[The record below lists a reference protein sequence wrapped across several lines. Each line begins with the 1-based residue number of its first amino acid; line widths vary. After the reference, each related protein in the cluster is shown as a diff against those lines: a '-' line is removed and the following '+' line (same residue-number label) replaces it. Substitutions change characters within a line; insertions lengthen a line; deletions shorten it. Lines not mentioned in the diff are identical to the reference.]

1 MGPAERCGWVIHMRM
16 EPSGYQE
23 DNSSHF
29 LRVLVSLWKAQH
41 FLWMPPCGNGM
52 FSTFRLRQNDGAGTA
67 ENSLFRRISGIIGI
81 SEKKR
86 WFPMPQSEMEALIQ
100 LQKETIESL
109 RQLVDSQ
116 RLTIEQMTKSHE
128 AQTAQLNQTIAN
140 LNETVEYLKKKLF
153 ASSSEK
159 TKKDAFP
166 GQLDLFNEAEA
177 AADPSV
183 PEPTLEEAVGG
194 YKRKER
200 KQKAT
205 REEILAGLPVVEVP
219 CTVPDED
226 RNCPYCNTPM
236 EVIGKKVVREELRI
250 IPAKVERIQYV
261 QEVLGCPEC
270 KKDGAS
276 VIVGAETPSPLLKH
290 SLASASTVAYVMYQK
305 YVNSIPLYR
314 QEADWKQLGVK
325 LSRATLA
332 NWVIK
337 CGIDYMEPVYGHL
350 HQCLLERDIIHAD
363 ETPCQVL
370 KEDGKT
376 AQSRS
381 YMWLYGSGNDGLP
394 PIRLYDY
401 QPSRGGYHAE
411 EFLKGFSGYLIC
423 DGFSGYNKLKGVIR
437 CGCLAHMRRYWKE
450 ALPGKSRKS
459 SDKTHAEIGLDYC
472 NQLFELEKEYADLDA
487 DTRKAERLETK
498 PAIWEAYWSWLE
510 TVNPAGGSRLAKAV
524 TYAKNQKPYM
534 ENYLLD
540 GRCSISNNIAENI
553 ARPYAVGRK
562 NFLFHDTVKGAQAS
576 AIIYSLVETAKLNNL
591 NIYAYLETVLLY
603 MPDYKNEPE
612 GIEELMPWSEMIQQR
627 CQIKSK
633 S

>member
-1 MGPAERCGWVIHMRM
+1 
-16 EPSGYQE
+16 
-23 DNSSHF
+23 
-29 LRVLVSLWKAQH
+29 
-41 FLWMPPCGNGM
+41 
-52 FSTFRLRQNDGAGTA
+52 
-67 ENSLFRRISGIIGI
+67 
-81 SEKKR
+81 
-86 WFPMPQSEMEALIQ
+86 MPQSEMEALLQ

-128 AQTAQLNQTIAN
+128 EQTAQLNQTIAN

-153 ASSSEK
+153 GSSSEK
-159 TKKDAFP
+159 TIKDEFL
-166 GQLDLFNEAEA
+166 GQMNLFNEAETF
-177 AADPSV
+177 ADPSV
-183 PEPTLEEAVGG
+183 PEPTLEETVGG
-194 YKRKER
+194 YNRKGK

-205 REEILAGLPVVEVP
+205 REEILAGLPVIEVP
-219 CTVPDED
+219 CTVPEED
-226 RNCPYCNTPM
+226 RNCPYCSTPM

-250 IPAKVERIQYV
+250 IPAKVQRIQYV

-270 KKDGAS
+270 KKYGAS

-290 SLASASTVAYVMYQK
+290 SLASPSTVAYVMYQK
-305 YVNSIPLYR
+305 YVNSVPLYR

-325 LSRATLA
+325 LRRATLA

-337 CGIDYMEPVYGHL
+337 CGTDYMEPVYEQL
-350 HQCLLERDIIHAD
+350 HRHLLERDIIHAD

-370 KEDGKT
+370 KEEGKT
-376 AQSRS
+376 AQSKS

-411 EFLKGFSGYLIC
+411 EFLKGFSGYLTC
-423 DGFSGYNKLKGVIR
+423 DGFSGYNKLKNVTR
-437 CGCLAHMRRYWKE
+437 CGCLAHMRRYWYE
-450 ALPGKSRKS
+450 ALPGKTKKS
-459 SDKTHAEIGLDYC
+459 KEKTPAEIGFDYC
-472 NQLFELEKEYADLDA
+472 SQLFELEKEYADLDA
-487 DTRKAERLETK
+487 NTRKAKRLETE

-510 TVNPAGGSRLAKAV
+510 TVDAAGGSRLAKAV

-540 GRCSISNNIAENI
+540 GRCSITNNIAENI

-562 NFLFHDTVKGAQAS
+562 NFLFHDTVKGARAS
-576 AIIYSLVETAKLNNL
+576 SIIYSLVETAKLNNL

-612 GIEELMPWSEMIQQR
+612 GIKELMPWSDMIQQR
-627 CQIKSK
+627 CRIKSK

>member
-1 MGPAERCGWVIHMRM
+1 
-16 EPSGYQE
+16 
-23 DNSSHF
+23 
-29 LRVLVSLWKAQH
+29 
-41 FLWMPPCGNGM
+41 
-52 FSTFRLRQNDGAGTA
+52 
-67 ENSLFRRISGIIGI
+67 
-81 SEKKR
+81 
-86 WFPMPQSEMEALIQ
+86 MPQSEMEALIQ

>member
-1 MGPAERCGWVIHMRM
+1 
-16 EPSGYQE
+16 
-23 DNSSHF
+23 
-29 LRVLVSLWKAQH
+29 
-41 FLWMPPCGNGM
+41 
-52 FSTFRLRQNDGAGTA
+52 
-67 ENSLFRRISGIIGI
+67 
-81 SEKKR
+81 
-86 WFPMPQSEMEALIQ
+86 MPQSEVEALVQ
-100 LQKETIESL
+100 LQQETIESL
-109 RQLVDSQ
+109 RQLVDIQ
-116 RLTIEQMTKSHE
+116 RLTIERMTKSHE
-128 AQTAQLNQTIAN
+128 EQTAQLNQTIAN
-140 LNETVEYLKKKLF
+140 LNETVKYLKKKLF

-159 TKKDAFP
+159 TKKEAFP
-166 GQLDLFNEAEA
+166 GQMDLFNEAEA

-183 PEPTLEEAVGG
+183 PEPALEETVGG
-194 YKRKER
+194 YNRKV
-200 KQKAT
+200 KKPKAT
-205 REEILAGLPVVEVP
+205 REEILAGLPVIEVP
-219 CTVPDED
+219 CAAADED

-290 SLASASTVAYVMYQK
+290 SLASPSTVAYVMYQK
-305 YVNSIPLYR
+305 YVNSVPLYR

-325 LSRATLA
+325 LPRATLA

-337 CGIDYMEPVYGHL
+337 CGIDYMEPLYGRL
-350 HQCLLERDIIHAD
+350 HQHLLERDIIHAD

-370 KEDGKT
+370 KEEGKT
-376 AQSRS
+376 APSKS
-381 YMWLYGSGNDGLP
+381 CMWLYGSGNDGLP

-411 EFLKGFSGYLIC
+411 GFLKGFSGYLTC
-423 DGFSGYNKLKGVIR
+423 DGFCGYNKLKDIIR
-437 CGCLAHMRRYWKE
+437 CGCLAHMRRYWHD
-450 ALPGKSRKS
+450 ALPGKSKKS
-459 SDKTHAEIGLDYC
+459 PDKTPAEIGFDYC

-487 DTRKAERLETK
+487 DTRKAKRLETE

-562 NFLFHDTVKGAQAS
+562 NFLFHDTEKGARAS
-576 AIIYSLVETAKLNNL
+576 SIIYSLVETAKLNNL

-612 GIEELMPWSEMIQQR
+612 GIEELMPWSDMIQQR
-627 CQIKSK
+627 CRIKSK

>member
-194 YKRKER
+194 YKRKAR

-381 YMWLYGSGNDGLP
+381 YMWLFGSGNDGLP

>member
-1 MGPAERCGWVIHMRM
+1 
-16 EPSGYQE
+16 
-23 DNSSHF
+23 
-29 LRVLVSLWKAQH
+29 
-41 FLWMPPCGNGM
+41 
-52 FSTFRLRQNDGAGTA
+52 
-67 ENSLFRRISGIIGI
+67 
-81 SEKKR
+81 
-86 WFPMPQSEMEALIQ
+86 MPQSERETLMQ

-116 RLTIEQMTKSHE
+116 RLTIEQMAKSHE
-128 AQTAQLNQTIAN
+128 EQTVQMNQTIAN
-140 LNETVEYLKKKLF
+140 LNEMVEYLEKKLF

-159 TKKDAFP
+159 TKKDGFP
-166 GQLDLFNEAEA
+166 GQMDLFNEAEV
-177 AADPSV
+177 AADSSV
-183 PEPTLEEAVGG
+183 LEPTLEEVVGG
-194 YKRKER
+194 YKRKA
-200 KQKAT
+200 KKPKAT

-219 CTVPDED
+219 CTVPEED

-290 SLASASTVAYVMYQK
+290 SLASPSTVAYVMYQK

-314 QEADWKQLGVK
+314 QEADWKQLGVS
-325 LSRATLA
+325 LPRATLA

-337 CGIDYMEPVYGHL
+337 CGIDYMEPVYERL
-350 HQCLLERDIIHAD
+350 HQHLLERDIIHAD

-370 KEDGKT
+370 KEEGKT
-376 AQSRS
+376 AQSKS
-381 YMWLYGSGNDGLP
+381 YMWLYGSGNDELP

-411 EFLKGFSGYLIC
+411 EFLKEFSGYLTC
-423 DGFSGYNKLKGVIR
+423 DGFGGYNKLKEVIR
-437 CGCLAHMRRYWKE
+437 CGCLAHMRRYWHE
-450 ALPGKSRKS
+450 ALPGKSKNSPDR
-459 SDKTHAEIGLDYC
+459 TPAEIGFDYC
-472 NQLFELEKEYADLDA
+472 NQLFELEKEYADMDA
-487 DTRKAERLETK
+487 DTRKAKRLETE

-524 TYAKNQKPYM
+524 IYAKNQKPYM

-562 NFLFHDTVKGAQAS
+562 NFLFHDTVKGARAS
-576 AIIYSLVETAKLNNL
+576 SIIYSLVETAKLNNL

-612 GIEELMPWSEMIQQR
+612 GIEELMPWSDMIQQR
-627 CQIKSK
+627 CKIKSK

>member
-1 MGPAERCGWVIHMRM
+1 
-16 EPSGYQE
+16 
-23 DNSSHF
+23 
-29 LRVLVSLWKAQH
+29 
-41 FLWMPPCGNGM
+41 
-52 FSTFRLRQNDGAGTA
+52 
-67 ENSLFRRISGIIGI
+67 
-81 SEKKR
+81 
-86 WFPMPQSEMEALIQ
+86 MPQSEMEALIQ

-116 RLTIEQMTKSHE
+116 RLTIEQMAKSNE
-128 AQTAQLNQTIAN
+128 EQTAQLNQTIAN
-140 LNETVEYLKKKLF
+140 LNETVGYLKKKLF

-159 TKKDAFP
+159 AEKDAFP

-183 PEPTLEEAVGG
+183 PEPALEEAVGG
-194 YKRKER
+194 YNRKAKKR
-200 KQKAT
+200 KAT
-205 REEILAGLPVVEVP
+205 REEILAGLPVTEIP
-219 CTVPDED
+219 CTVPEED

-236 EVIGKKVVREELRI
+236 VVIGKKVVREELQI

-270 KKDGAS
+270 KKDGAA

-290 SLASASTVAYVMYQK
+290 SLASPSTVAYVMYQK
-305 YVNSIPLYR
+305 YANSIPLYR

-325 LSRATLA
+325 LPRATLA

-337 CGIDYMEPVYGHL
+337 CGLDYLGPVYDQL
-350 HQCLLERDIIHAD
+350 HRHLLERAVIHAD

-370 KEDGKT
+370 KEEGKT
-376 AQSRS
+376 AQSKS

-394 PIRLYDY
+394 PICLYDY

-411 EFLKGFSGYLIC
+411 EFLKGFSGYLTC
-423 DGFSGYNKLKGVIR
+423 DGFGGYNKLKDVTR
-437 CGCLAHMRRYWKE
+437 CGCLAHMRRYWYD
-450 ALPGKSRKS
+450 ALPGKSKKS
-459 SDKTHAEIGLDYC
+459 PDKTPAEIGFDYC

-487 DTRKAERLETK
+487 DTRKARRLETE

-510 TVNPAGGSRLAKAV
+510 TVAPAGGSRLAKAV

-562 NFLFHDTVKGAQAS
+562 NFLFHDTVKGARAS
-576 AIIYSLVETAKLNNL
+576 SIIYSLVETAKLNNL

-612 GIEELMPWSEMIQQR
+612 GIEELMPWSDMIQQR

>member
-1 MGPAERCGWVIHMRM
+1 
-16 EPSGYQE
+16 
-23 DNSSHF
+23 
-29 LRVLVSLWKAQH
+29 
-41 FLWMPPCGNGM
+41 
-52 FSTFRLRQNDGAGTA
+52 
-67 ENSLFRRISGIIGI
+67 
-81 SEKKR
+81 
-86 WFPMPQSEMEALIQ
+86 MPQSETEALMQ

-116 RLTIEQMTKSHE
+116 RLTIEQMAQSHE
-128 AQTAQLNQTIAN
+128 EQTAQLNQTIAN

-159 TKKDAFP
+159 TKKDGFP
-166 GQLDLFNEAEA
+166 GQMDLFNEAEA
-177 AADPSV
+177 DADPSV

-194 YKRKER
+194 YKRKA
-200 KQKAT
+200 KKPKAT
-205 REEILAGLPVVEVP
+205 REEILAGLPVAEIP
-219 CTVPDED
+219 CSVPDEE
-226 RNCPYCNTPM
+226 RNCPYCNAPM

-250 IPAKVERIQYV
+250 IPAKVERLQYV

-270 KKDGAS
+270 KKDGAC

-325 LSRATLA
+325 LPRATLA

-337 CGIDYMEPVYGHL
+337 CGIDYMEPVYEQLRQH
-350 HQCLLERDIIHAD
+350 LLERDIIHAD

-370 KEDGKT
+370 KEEGKT
-376 AQSRS
+376 AQSKS
-381 YMWLYGSGNDGLP
+381 YMWLYGSGNDDLP

-411 EFLKGFSGYLIC
+411 EFLKGFSGYLTC
-423 DGFSGYNKLKGVIR
+423 DGFGGYNKLKDVIR
-437 CGCLAHMRRYWKE
+437 CGCLAHMRRYWHE
-450 ALPGKSRKS
+450 ALPGKSKKS
-459 SDKTHAEIGLDYC
+459 RDKTPAEIGFAYC

-487 DTRKAERLETK
+487 DTRKAKRLETE

-562 NFLFHDTVKGAQAS
+562 NFLFHDTVKGARAS
-576 AIIYSLVETAKLNNL
+576 SIIYSLVETAKLNNL

-612 GIEELMPWSEMIQQR
+612 GIEELLPWSDMIQQR
-627 CQIKSK
+627 CRIKSK

>member
-194 YKRKER
+194 YKRKAR

-337 CGIDYMEPVYGHL
+337 CGIDYMEPAYGHL

-381 YMWLYGSGNDGLP
+381 YMWLYGSGNDELP

-487 DTRKAERLETK
+487 DTRKAERLETE

>member
-1 MGPAERCGWVIHMRM
+1 M
-16 EPSGYQE
+16 
-23 DNSSHF
+23 
-29 LRVLVSLWKAQH
+29 
-41 FLWMPPCGNGM
+41 
-52 FSTFRLRQNDGAGTA
+52 
-67 ENSLFRRISGIIGI
+67 
-81 SEKKR
+81 
-86 WFPMPQSEMEALIQ
+86 
-100 LQKETIESL
+100 
-109 RQLVDSQ
+109 
-116 RLTIEQMTKSHE
+116 
-128 AQTAQLNQTIAN
+128 
-140 LNETVEYLKKKLF
+140 
-153 ASSSEK
+153 
-159 TKKDAFP
+159 
-166 GQLDLFNEAEA
+166 
-177 AADPSV
+177 
-183 PEPTLEEAVGG
+183 
-194 YKRKER
+194 KRKPLR
-200 KQKAT
+200 ILLSRNRLWRRLSAVINVRPGKPKAT
-205 REEILAGLPVVEVP
+205 REEILAGLPVIEVP

-290 SLASASTVAYVMYQK
+290 SLASPSTVAYVMYQK

-314 QEADWKQLGVK
+314 QEADWKQMGVK
-325 LSRATLA
+325 LGRATLA

-337 CGIDYMEPVYGHL
+337 CGMDYMEPVYERL
-350 HQCLLERDIIHAD
+350 HEHLLERDIIHAD

-376 AQSRS
+376 AQSKS

-411 EFLKGFSGYLIC
+411 EFLKGFSGYLTC
-423 DGFSGYNKLKGVIR
+423 DGFSGYNKLKDVTR
-437 CGCLAHMRRYWKE
+437 CGCLAHMRRYWYE
-450 ALPGKSRKS
+450 ALPGKNQEVSRTRPPQRSVSTTVTSYSNWKRS
-459 SDKTHAEIGLDYC
+459 T
-472 NQLFELEKEYADLDA
+472 QDLDA
-487 DTRKAERLETK
+487 DTRKAKRLETE

-562 NFLFHDTVKGAQAS
+562 NFLFHDTVKGARAS
-576 AIIYSLVETAKLNNL
+576 SIIYSLVETAKLQQSEHL
-591 NIYAYLETVLLY
+591 CISGDGTALYAGLQ
-603 MPDYKNEPE
+603 K
-612 GIEELMPWSEMIQQR
+612 
-627 CQIKSK
+627 
-633 S
+633 

>member
-1 MGPAERCGWVIHMRM
+1 M
-16 EPSGYQE
+16 S
-23 DNSSHF
+23 
-29 LRVLVSLWKAQH
+29 
-41 FLWMPPCGNGM
+41 
-52 FSTFRLRQNDGAGTA
+52 
-67 ENSLFRRISGIIGI
+67 
-81 SEKKR
+81 
-86 WFPMPQSEMEALIQ
+86 QSEMEELIK

-109 RQLVDSQ
+109 RQLVENQ
-116 RLTIEQMTKSHE
+116 RLTIEQMAKSHE
-128 AQTAQLNQTIAN
+128 EQTAQLNQTIAN
-140 LNETVEYLKKKLF
+140 LNETVAYLKRKLF

-159 TKKDAFP
+159 TKTDAIS
-166 GQLDLFNEAEA
+166 GQMDLFNEAEA
-177 AADPSV
+177 VADPSV

-194 YKRKER
+194 YKRQAR
-200 KQKAT
+200 KARAT
-205 REEILAGLPVVEVP
+205 REEILAGLPVIEVP

-236 EVIGKKVVREELRI
+236 EVIGKKIVREELRI
-250 IPAKVERIQYV
+250 IPAKVERIRYV

-290 SLASASTVAYVMYQK
+290 SLASPSTVAYVMYRK

-314 QEADWKQLGVK
+314 QEADWKQMGVK
-325 LSRATLA
+325 LGRATLA

-337 CGIDYMEPVYGHL
+337 CGLDYMEPVYERL
-350 HQCLLERDIIHAD
+350 HEHLLERDIIHAD

-376 AQSRS
+376 AQSKS

-401 QPSRGGYHAE
+401 QPGRGGYHAE
-411 EFLKGFSGYLIC
+411 AFLEGFSGYLTC
-423 DGFSGYNKLKGVIR
+423 DGFGGYNKLKNVTR
-437 CGCLAHMRRYWKE
+437 CGCLAHMRRYWYE
-450 ALPGKSRKS
+450 ALPGKNRKFP
-459 SDKTHAEIGLDYC
+459 DKTPAEIGFDYC
-472 NQLFELEKEYADLDA
+472 NRLFELEREYEDLDA
-487 DTRKAERLETK
+487 ATRKTKRLETE

-562 NFLFHDTVKGAQAS
+562 NFLFHDTVKGARAS
-576 AIIYSLVETAKLNNL
+576 FIIYSLVETAKYNNL

-612 GIEELMPWSEMIQQR
+612 SIEELMPWSEMIQQR
-627 CQIKSK
+627 CRIKSK

>member
-1 MGPAERCGWVIHMRM
+1 
-16 EPSGYQE
+16 
-23 DNSSHF
+23 
-29 LRVLVSLWKAQH
+29 
-41 FLWMPPCGNGM
+41 
-52 FSTFRLRQNDGAGTA
+52 
-67 ENSLFRRISGIIGI
+67 
-81 SEKKR
+81 
-86 WFPMPQSEMEALIQ
+86 MPQSEMEALIK

-116 RLTIEQMTKSHE
+116 RLTIEQLTKSHE
-128 AQTAQLNQTIAN
+128 EQTAQLNQTIAN
-140 LNETVEYLKKKLF
+140 LNETIEYLKKKLF
-153 ASSSEK
+153 ASSSERTK
-159 TKKDAFP
+159 TDVFP
-166 GQLDLFNEAEA
+166 GQMDLFNEAEA
-177 AADPSV
+177 EADPSV
-183 PEPTLEEAVGG
+183 PEPTLEEAVSG
-194 YKRKER
+194 YKSQTK
-200 KQKAT
+200 KAKAT

-290 SLASASTVAYVMYQK
+290 SLASPSTVAYVMYQK

-325 LSRATLA
+325 ILRATLA
-332 NWVIK
+332 NWVIR
-337 CGIDYMEPVYGHL
+337 CGMDYMGPVYEQLRH
-350 HQCLLERDIIHAD
+350 HLLERDIIHAD

-370 KEDGKT
+370 KENGKT
-376 AQSRS
+376 AQSKS

-411 EFLKGFSGYLIC
+411 EFLKGFSGYLTC
-423 DGFSGYNKLKGVIR
+423 DGFGGYNKLKDVIR
-437 CGCLAHMRRYWKE
+437 CGCLAHMRRYWHD
-450 ALPGKSRKS
+450 ALPGESKKPP
-459 SDKTHAEIGLDYC
+459 DKTPAEIGFDYC
-472 NQLFELEKEYADLDA
+472 NQLFELEKEYVDLDA
-487 DTRKAERLETK
+487 ETRKAKRLETE
-498 PAIWEAYWSWLE
+498 PPIWKTYWSWLE
-510 TVNPAGGSRLAKAV
+510 TVNPVGGSRLAKAV

-576 AIIYSLVETAKLNNL
+576 SIIYSLAETAKLNNL

-603 MPDYKNEPE
+603 MPDYKDEPE

-627 CQIKSK
+627 CRIKSK

>member
-1 MGPAERCGWVIHMRM
+1 
-16 EPSGYQE
+16 
-23 DNSSHF
+23 
-29 LRVLVSLWKAQH
+29 
-41 FLWMPPCGNGM
+41 
-52 FSTFRLRQNDGAGTA
+52 
-67 ENSLFRRISGIIGI
+67 
-81 SEKKR
+81 
-86 WFPMPQSEMEALIQ
+86 MEALIQ

-116 RLTIEQMTKSHE
+116 CRTIEQMAKSHE
-128 AQTAQLNQTIAN
+128 EQTTQLNQTIAN

-153 ASSSEK
+153 APSSEK
-159 TKKDAFP
+159 AKKNGFP
-166 GQLDLFNEAEA
+166 GQMDLFNEAEA

-183 PEPTLEEAVGG
+183 PEPALEEAVGG
-194 YKRKER
+194 YNRKVR
-200 KQKAT
+200 KLKAT
-205 REEILAGLPVVEVP
+205 REEILAGLPVIEIP

-236 EVIGKKVVREELRI
+236 EAIGKKVVREELRI

-290 SLASASTVAYVMYQK
+290 SLASPSTVAYVMYQK

-314 QEADWKQLGVK
+314 QETDWKQLGVK
-325 LSRATLA
+325 LPRATLA

-337 CGIDYMEPVYGHL
+337 CGIDYMEPVYDLL
-350 HQCLLERDIIHAD
+350 HKHLLERDIVHAD

-370 KEDGKT
+370 KEEGKT
-376 AQSRS
+376 AQSKS

-401 QPSRGGYHAE
+401 QASRGGYHAE
-411 EFLKGFSGYLIC
+411 EFLKGFCGYLTC
-423 DGFSGYNKLKGVIR
+423 DGFSGYNKLKNVIR
-437 CGCLAHMRRYWKE
+437 CGCLAHMRRYWHE
-450 ALPGKSRKS
+450 ALPGKPKKAKE
-459 SDKTHAEIGLDYC
+459 KTPAEIGFDYC
-472 NQLFELEKEYADLDA
+472 CQLFELEKEYADLDA
-487 DTRKAERLETK
+487 DTRKAKRLETE

-524 TYAKNQKPYM
+524 AYAKNQKPYM

-562 NFLFHDTVKGAQAS
+562 NFLFHDTVKGARAS
-576 AIIYSLVETAKLNNL
+576 SIIYSLVESAKLNNL

-627 CQIKSK
+627 CRIKSK

>member
-1 MGPAERCGWVIHMRM
+1 
-16 EPSGYQE
+16 
-23 DNSSHF
+23 
-29 LRVLVSLWKAQH
+29 
-41 FLWMPPCGNGM
+41 
-52 FSTFRLRQNDGAGTA
+52 
-67 ENSLFRRISGIIGI
+67 
-81 SEKKR
+81 
-86 WFPMPQSEMEALIQ
+86 MPQSEMEALIQ

-109 RQLVDSQ
+109 RQLVDSP
-116 RLTIEQMTKSHE
+116 RLTIEQMAKNHE
-128 AQTAQLNQTIAN
+128 MQTAQLNQTIAN

-194 YKRKER
+194 YKRKAR

-325 LSRATLA
+325 LSRAALA

-450 ALPGKSRKS
+450 ALPGKTRKS
-459 SDKTHAEIGLDYC
+459 SDKTPAEIGLDYC

-487 DTRKAERLETK
+487 DTRKAERLETE
-498 PAIWEAYWSWLE
+498 PAIWEAYLSWLE

-562 NFLFHDTVKGAQAS
+562 NFLFHDTVKGARAS

-612 GIEELMPWSEMIQQR
+612 GREELMPWSEMIQQR